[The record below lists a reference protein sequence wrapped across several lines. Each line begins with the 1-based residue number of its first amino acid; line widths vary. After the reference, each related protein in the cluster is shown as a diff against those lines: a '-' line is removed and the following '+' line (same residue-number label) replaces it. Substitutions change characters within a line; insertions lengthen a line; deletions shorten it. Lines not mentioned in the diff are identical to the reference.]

1 MRIVVKVGTST
12 LAHSTGRLNIRH
24 TEDLVKVLSDLKN
37 AGHEVILVSSGAIG
51 MGVGKL
57 SLPSRPGDMATKQA
71 CAAVGQCEL
80 MYTYDRLFTAYNH
93 NVAQILLTGVDVE
106 HEGRRLNFQNTLTR
120 LLELGALPIINEND
134 TVATDEITSIGDND
148 TLAAI
153 VTCCIHADL
162 LVLLS
167 DIDGLYTANPHTHPD
182 AKLIPVVERITPEVL
197 ALADGAGSAL
207 GTGGMSTKLRAAQMV
222 TAEGADMV
230 IANGSHP
237 ELLYDIADGT
247 GVRVSLFVSGCRHH
261 CKGCFNGETW
271 DFNSGKEFKK
281 ENLDYILENINKNSV
296 QRDLSILGGEPL
308 CPENVDGVIEVCK
321 RFKEEFPNK
330 KIYMWTGYTVD
341 DFTERQKEVLKYLDV
356 LVDGPFQQENR
367 NLSLTMRGSSNQ
379 RVIDVKKSLAEEKIV
394 LVEA

>member
-1 MRIVVKVGTST
+1 MKFSKIK
-12 LAHSTGRLNIRH
+12 
-24 TEDLVKVLSDLKN
+24 
-37 AGHEVILVSSGAIG
+37 
-51 MGVGKL
+51 
-57 SLPSRPGDMATKQA
+57 
-71 CAAVGQCEL
+71 
-80 MYTYDRLFTAYNH
+80 
-93 NVAQILLTGVDVE
+93 
-106 HEGRRLNFQNTLTR
+106 
-120 LLELGALPIINEND
+120 
-134 TVATDEITSIGDND
+134 DND
-148 TLAAI
+148 
-153 VTCCIHADL
+153 
-162 LVLLS
+162 
-167 DIDGLYTANPHTHPD
+167 
-182 AKLIPVVERITPEVL
+182 
-197 ALADGAGSAL
+197 
-207 GTGGMSTKLRAAQMV
+207 
-222 TAEGADMV
+222 
-230 IANGSHP
+230 IANG
-237 ELLYDIADGT
+237 IGIT
-247 GVRVSLFVSGCRHH
+247 MSLWTQGCPHH

-341 DFTERQKEVLKYLDV
+341 DFTERQKAVLKYLDV